1 MSDKELEEYIKKV
14 EPNFSSHIENGTI
27 EMRNEYY
34 NLVEERMVRLTNK
47 NQELEKENKE
57 LSHIVANKVISDY
70 DIDTPLKK
78 ELGDVRLKIV
88 SLEDALRCYKQ
99 EKEDLI
105 KWLEDMIDWTA
116 KKSNIGEKMKKD
128 YTEQQK
134 ICWWINH
141 ARMDILDRIKDSNY
155 E

>member
-14 EPNFSSHIENGTI
+14 DPNFSSHIENGTI
-27 EMRNEYY
+27 EMSNEYY
-34 NLVEERMVRLTNK
+34 NLIEERMARLTNK

-57 LSHIVANKVISDY
+57 LSRIVANKVISDY
-70 DIDTPLKK
+70 NIDTPLKK
-78 ELGDVRLKIV
+78 ELGEVRLKII
-88 SLEDALRCYKQ
+88 SLEDVLHEYKK

-105 KWLEDMIDWTA
+105 KWLEDTINWTS
-116 KKSNIGEKMKKD
+116 KKANINEKWQQE
-128 YTEQQK
+128 YAEHQK

>member
-1 MSDKELEEYIKKV
+1 MQKDRLI
-14 EPNFSSHIENGTI
+14 NGIIE
-27 EMRNEYY
+27 
-34 NLVEERMVRLTNK
+34 RLTN
-47 NQELEKENKE
+47 NFELKPSEVYVLLDYVKQLQKENKE
-57 LSHIVANKVISDY
+57 LSHIVAHKVISDY

-78 ELGDVRLKIV
+78 ELGEANLKIV
-88 SLEDALRCYKQ
+88 SLEDVLRCYKQ

-116 KKSNIGEKMKKD
+116 KKANINEKWQQE
-128 YTEQQK
+128 YAEHQK

-155 E
+155 D